1 MTRLVLFQLFVK
13 KTYYCLSTNKKL
25 LVSLQFSGPYAVTKY
40 GSGCRKDVIN
50 QCLEFGPDPH
60 SAIKRYV

>member
-40 GSGCRKDVIN
+40 GSG
-50 QCLEFGPDPH
+50 
-60 SAIKRYV
+60 